1 VKIGVGVEGP
11 SDLNFWSKVLHRELS
26 GCRFDIR
33 NMKNRDKLI
42 RETPKLFEQF
52 KDLHYDAGFILVDR
66 DRNPCVTSVYQEF
79 DQTVRQEA
87 RRQDGRCLFICVA
100 VRELEAWFL
109 ADASA
114 INSILP
120 KVNYVAPPETGHAGT
135 KTRIKE
141 LLRQQHG
148 PDFGYNEIFFAKQIA
163 PKFSPARAIQHSRS
177 FRYFWERIAATARPA

>member
-1 VKIGVGVEGP
+1 
-11 SDLNFWSKVLHRELS
+11 
-26 GCRFDIR
+26 
-33 NMKNRDKLI
+33 MKNRDKLI

-52 KDLHYDAGFILVDR
+52 KDLHYDAGFILIDR
-66 DRNPCVTSVYQEF
+66 DRDPCTTVVLQQF
-79 DQTVRQEA
+79 DQSVRQEA
-87 RRQDGRCLFICVA
+87 RKRERRWLFICVA

-114 INSILP
+114 INAILP
-120 KVNYVAPPETGHAGT
+120 KVNYIAPQETGQAGT
-135 KTRIKE
+135 KSRIKE

-177 FRYFWERIAATARPA
+177 FRYFWERIETTARPAK